1 MKISPAVILYSVG
14 LASALVLH
22 HCSDKNEVAQAFYE
36 GGHTTSKFMPLFIS
50 LEYTSGRLEN
60 TFSSFSKDGVWVI
73 NLAVPVL
80 SNLMLPSY

>member
-36 GGHTTSKFMPLFIS
+36 KEVIILLNLCLSSYHWNTL
-50 LEYTSGRLEN
+50 LVYTGEHIFLVLKGR
-60 TFSSFSKDGVWVI
+60 GVGD
-73 NLAVPVL
+73 
-80 SNLMLPSY
+80 